1 MLYLMWQG
9 CWSRFESKPSI
20 KRAHNA
26 NYRCF
31 LLRLIE
37 YVCHQIDSIICA
49 PWITWYISTLQFIT
63 AAFRQTLEKYF
74 YLRLL
79 IYICWNYRYRRLI
92 LDNCLSIKSNNLMFV
107 LLLTLTYDTECPL
120 CTKNRHSQLASD
132 TIQ

>member
-9 CWSRFESKPSI
+9 CWSLFESKPDI
-20 KRAHNA
+20 KRTHNA

-31 LLRLIE
+31 FLRLIE
-37 YVCHQIDSIICA
+37 FVCHQIDSIICA

-107 LLLTLTYDTECPL
+107 LTNTNLQYWMSAL
-120 CTKNRHSQLASD
+120 CQKSGNSYLASNM
-132 TIQ
+132 IR